1 MQKSE
6 MFQYCFSNAKKNP
19 LKLYSNKGFL
29 KNICTPGGT
38 TERYFQYF
46 QILLSNITFILI
58 IRYKD
63 NIYFDLKKY

>member
-38 TERYFQYF
+38 
-46 QILLSNITFILI
+46 
-58 IRYKD
+58 
-63 NIYFDLKKY
+63 